1 MKKTINDLLKKIG
14 FQINKYPNPDLK
26 RRMLLLSKLNIN
38 TVFDIGANTGQYAIS
53 LRELGYSNR
62 IISFEPLE
70 SAFKKLQNNSKGI
83 ENWFTYNYALG
94 SEDCM
99 STINIA
105 ANSYSSSILKMLSS
119 HMESAPESGYINK
132 EEIEIKRLDSI
143 FNSFSI
149 GNDKVMLKIDTQGYE
164 KSVIDGAAK
173 ILDKISLIQLEMSI
187 IPLYEGEMLFME
199 MINYLDKK
207 GFQLISL

>member
-1 MKKTINDLLKKIG
+1 
-14 FQINKYPNPDLK
+14 
-26 RRMLLLSKLNIN
+26 
-38 TVFDIGANTGQYAIS
+38 
-53 LRELGYSNR
+53 
-62 IISFEPLE
+62 
-70 SAFKKLQNNSKGI
+70 
-83 ENWFTYNYALG
+83 
-94 SEDCM
+94 
-99 STINIA
+99 
-105 ANSYSSSILKMLSS
+105 
-119 HMESAPESGYINK
+119 MESAPESGYINK